1 MGIYIQFLIDV
12 LSLGSLY
19 ALMALGLVI
28 VYGILKLVNFAYG
41 ELIMV
46 AGYTLFLLG
55 GSPFPWLAMAVVAVL
70 MAVLTGIAT
79 EYVAF
84 RPVRSKSVTAVLI
97 TSFAF
102 STLLQNSALLFI
114 SPRARTVPL
123 PSVFSDT
130 VMIGGAI
137 IPLRNILTIVAA
149 ALLLTVFSFIMKK
162 TVLGLAMR
170 AAATKFTMA
179 RMLGIPANLIIT
191 SAFAIS
197 GLLAGVVSL
206 FWLGRIGSVVPG
218 IGLEPLLVAFIA
230 TVIGGM
236 RSLQGAV
243 LGGFLLSLIVTTL
256 NYSLPPEL
264 LKFRDAF
271 TFSLVILILLWRPDG
286 LIKGPATGQR
296 T

>member
-1 MGIYIQFLIDV
+1 MAIYIQFLIDV

-46 AGYTLFLLG
+46 AGYTLFLLN
-55 GSPFPWLAMAVVAVL
+55 GSPLPWLAMAGVAVF
-70 MAVLTGIAT
+70 MAILTGVAT
-79 EYVAF
+79 EYIAF

-102 STLLQNSALLFI
+102 STLLQNAALLFI

-130 VMIGGAI
+130 IVLGGAI
-137 IPLRNILTIVAA
+137 IPLRNIITIVAA
-149 ALLLTVFSFIMKK
+149 AVMLGIFSYIMRK

-179 RMLGIPANLIIT
+179 RMLGIPANLVIT

-243 LGGFLLSLIVTTL
+243 LGGFLLALIVTTF